1 MHNNNTIAF
10 VMHDVY
16 MHVLY
21 FAMAK
26 SRIENWRNGQLVIL
40 NGINI
45 AYIVMNNPDICMSYE

>member
-1 MHNNNTIAF
+1 
-10 VMHDVY
+10 MHDVY

-40 NGINI
+40 NGMNI